1 MPSSSTGRTQ
11 RISESSGPPEAM
23 EKLIMEPSSEKDME
37 ISGGPVITLWGTV
50 IVGCMG
56 LAASVL
62 LANTRN
68 YLKPHG

>member
-1 MPSSSTGRTQ
+1 MDRKS
-11 RISESSGPPEAM
+11 PEIPVKM
-23 EKLIMEPSSEKDME
+23 EAKDTKV
-37 ISGGPVITLWGTV
+37 SGGPIITLIGTV

-68 YLKPHG
+68 YLKPKGKLKSYAGIKFSCHLYLNP